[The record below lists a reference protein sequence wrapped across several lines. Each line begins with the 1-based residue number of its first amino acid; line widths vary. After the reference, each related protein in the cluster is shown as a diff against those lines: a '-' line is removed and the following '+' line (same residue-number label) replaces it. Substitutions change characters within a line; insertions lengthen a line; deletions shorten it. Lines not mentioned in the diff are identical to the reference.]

1 MNHSKI
7 ILAIGGVALGICVN
21 AQDELGLRSSNYSGV
36 NRLALNP
43 AAMVGSPTKW
53 SFNIVGAGMFVNTK
67 YMYLENTNGINA
79 LKNAGNIQLSPSLNE
94 GETAS
99 DENALYL
106 NFYDANKRIGTSLNT
121 FAALPS
127 FVLQKNK
134 KSFGLIFNARA
145 AVSANRIDPD
155 LDYFS
160 VSNWEN
166 GSIKSI
172 SKTKTAGASWGEVGL
187 HYGQILSSSQ
197 KRQLT
202 IGGTVKYLLGT
213 DAYFVKST
221 ALADVTKFSDSV
233 LVSNSEVT
241 YGIATG
247 LNDDFGG
254 YQRGINGH
262 GLALDLGVEY
272 KISSTDWTKPYQ
284 WKFSA
289 AIVDLGFIRFGKNA
303 QKHRIKL
310 EESFDILT
318 ASYGEIESLEDIYAI
333 NSDEALNDPLQSK
346 VGDKFNVLTPAGI
359 SLQVDYAVHKNF
371 YVNAT
376 FNRRIRFAGPQVER
390 ENFFSLTPRIE
401 SKWFEFGL
409 PLVLY
414 NDSEPRLGMWMRL
427 AYLTIGSDNFNSL
440 VFKQDRLHGADIYF
454 ALNVL
459 GFDKDKNKGKG
470 KSRNYKSN
478 DSYGCYY

>member
-7 ILAIGGVALGICVN
+7 ILAIGSLALGISTS

-36 NRLALNP
+36 NRLTLNP

-53 SFNIVGAGMFVNTK
+53 SFNIVGAGVFVNTK
-67 YMYLENTNGINA
+67 YLYLENTNGINA
-79 LKNAGNIQLSPSLNE
+79 LKRTSDIQLSPSLND
-94 GETAS
+94 GESSTNG
-99 DENALYL
+99 DALYL
-106 NFYDANKRIGTSLNT
+106 NFYDANKRMGTSLNT
-121 FAALPS
+121 FKALPS
-127 FVLQKNK
+127 FVFQKNQ
-134 KSFGLIFNARA
+134 KSFGVIFNARA
-145 AVSANRIDPD
+145 AVSANRVDPD

-160 VSNWEN
+160 VANWEN
-166 GSIKSI
+166 GTIKNI
-172 SKTKTAGASWGEVGL
+172 DKLKTAGASWGEVGL
-187 HYGQILSSSQ
+187 HYGQILSSS
-197 KRQLT
+197 KHSQLS

-221 ALADVTKFSDSV
+221 ALSDITKFTDSV
-233 LVSNSEVT
+233 LLSNSEVS

-247 LNDDFGG
+247 LNDDLSG
-254 YQRGINGH
+254 YHGGINGH

-272 KISSTDWTKPYQ
+272 KISSRDWSKPYQ

-289 AIVDLGFIRFGKNA
+289 AILDLGFIRFGKNA
-303 QKHRIKL
+303 QKHRINL

-318 ASYGEIESLEDIYAI
+318 ESYGDIESIEDLYAI
-333 NSDEALNDPLQSK
+333 NSTEALNDPLQSK
-346 VGDKFNVLTPAGI
+346 VADKFNILTPTGI
-359 SLQVDYAVHKNF
+359 SLQVDYAVHRSF
-371 YVNAT
+371 YINAT

-390 ENFFSLTPRIE
+390 ENFFSLTPRVE

-414 NDSEPRLGMWMRL
+414 NDIEPRIGMWVRL

-440 VFKQDRLHGADIYF
+440 VFKQERLHGADIYF

-459 GFDKDKNKGKG
+459 GFDREKKGK
-470 KSRNYKSN
+470 KSKAKSN
-478 DSYGCYY
+478 SSYGCYY